1 MNYVVKI
8 REAIDMP
15 DPSCDGIGEAAFRRW
30 LAEAGLPVPPA
41 TQQKSRW
48 AQVHESIKPRQE
60 GESLRAYRRRYRA
73 QAAKAAGGVRALRR
87 LRSHR
92 HMQET
97 QWALLAERALPIE
110 DSEGLAFIMRQ
121 TAIRAAT
128 RYAWEVDTPQGIC
141 AGSPVSANVCRET
154 ARDTITARDTKRA
167 IRVGQ
172 RGGSA
177 PPPLWVRL
185 RSVVHKAM
193 TQAVAAQLK
202 FKKTD
207 CTELYVSRDP
217 GFPPQFSHDPR
228 KSTATAGIRFRVGSG
243 WWRDVYLTGEYA
255 AFGPGTLVIGIK
267 DGVYTCVVPKTPRT
281 SLMGEKRVAR
291 GFPAIDQTGKRVL
304 KEIR

>member
-1 MNYVVKI
+1 MNYVVKT
-8 REAIDMP
+8 RKAIDMP

-73 QAAKAAGGVRALRR
+73 QAAKAAGGVRSLRR

-128 RYAWEVDTPQGIC
+128 RYAWEVTPPQGIC
-141 AGSPVSANVCRET
+141 AGSPVSANVCRDT
-154 ARDTITARDTKRA
+154 ARNTIAARETKRA
-167 IRVGQ
+167 MRVVQ
-172 RGGSA
+172 RVSKA
-177 PPPLWVRL
+177 TPPLSARL
-185 RSVVHKAM
+185 RAVVREAM
-193 TQAVAAQLK
+193 AQTVAAQLK
-202 FKKTD
+202 FKKTT
-207 CTELYVSRDP
+207 CTDLHVERHP

-255 AFGPGTLVIGIK
+255 AFGPGTLVIDIK
-267 DGVYTCVVPKTPRT
+267 DGIYTCVVPKTPRT
-281 SLMGEKRVAR
+281 ALTGEKRVAR
-291 GFPAIDQTGKRVL
+291 GFPTIDQTGKRVL